1 MPYIKGMIEILVNH
15 PDEWYIED
23 ETLYIIDSTLLEE
36 YNTYYHLAFDDVSS
50 SEEVESNFM

>member
-1 MPYIKGMIEILVNH
+1 MIEILVNH